1 MVTSLIMQQKMTS
14 TSVEAQ
20 FAQKLAANDPPTRN
34 KAVKKIKKWFS
45 ARTEPF
51 SEVEMMRLWK
61 GLYYCFWMSDKPLV
75 QEELADNISSF
86 VTSFQ
91 SGQSSFVFI
100 QSFLQTFGR
109 EWVGIDRWRVDKF
122 MMFTRRFL
130 RSVFRF
136 VAKSDW
142 DRECL
147 QSIVDIFEKNLILCS
162 LSKANIGFKLHVT
175 DVFLEELA
183 KAAEEK
189 LSTDNLEI
197 ILEPFL
203 KAVKTSDE
211 ARYRDHVVER
221 IFRHLLRQ
229 SDPGIKWQDEEFAGE
244 DEEDEE
250 DDEDELDNDEKME
263 GEDGSDVE
271 EGGDSSVK
279 LGEDPRAGGVHSVIP
294 QLAVDYAKLSE
305 KMFSLGSE
313 EGLKKGCRDA
323 LYELSKMYK
332 DVANDVFPLGPNLE
346 DVEEDIEK
354 IKVTKTAKKIIREAK
369 EYKKKNIEQK
379 KKYKKGLRED
389 ETEQEIVDQNGDGG
403 EVDDAEDNEDE
414 GDDGQ
419 DKENNANKLSSKELQ
434 KARKREQKK
443 RKRER
448 LLKEKQANEEALAKE
463 KEEKEN
469 KDKAAK
475 VLIDKDIERKN
486 AERVKAESNKQ
497 KKKKGVLTDKEN
509 KLEENVKA
517 HEVLEKKKK
526 KKKKAEEKNMALESE
541 LKNSDLTLGQ
551 DTSSGEPKKKKKK
564 KKRIEDNIET
574 KEEEHSEVKDQDND
588 NTEPAVLLK
597 KKKGKSD
604 NDEEIEPVIDETAS
618 PAKKLKVSEP
628 IMIKPSQM
636 TTEAL
641 ETAKEKNKKK
651 KLKKKAIYRIDSD
664 IAFNAPSLS
673 QTNLVNNVSEPQD
686 SKSTSIKSDEP
697 VAKDIPAPA
706 PTSEPKLQKSA
717 EKKKLK
723 KMKKYNAE
731 TSLIVNPE
739 ETPIIKTPPSV
750 LAFADSTPTSSKTKS
765 NGDLSGPGAAP
776 KNAKIFDENNSWA
789 EDLKPGETEIFIPNK
804 KFKGP
809 DTISGSVPGSP
820 SPMVTPAKSF
830 TATFLKKAMSKS
842 DKKGEKK
849 PKIPDHK
856 AMSEPRKKKVNVV
869 LTKNC
874 AQDFSQHLKSVKN
887 SPQTPHDPNK
897 NPVKSVLKK
906 TPGAETAASLN
917 PVNLNTQ
924 LNARSKAAKMLNG
937 KSSRKRAM
945 DFF

>member
-1 MVTSLIMQQKMTS
+1 
-14 TSVEAQ
+14 
-20 FAQKLAANDPPTRN
+20 
-34 KAVKKIKKWFS
+34 
-45 ARTEPF
+45 
-51 SEVEMMRLWK
+51 
-61 GLYYCFWMSDKPLV
+61 
-75 QEELADNISSF
+75 
-86 VTSFQ
+86 
-91 SGQSSFVFI
+91 
-100 QSFLQTFGR
+100 
-109 EWVGIDRWRVDKF
+109 
-122 MMFTRRFL
+122 
-130 RSVFRF
+130 
-136 VAKSDW
+136 
-142 DRECL
+142 
-147 QSIVDIFEKNLILCS
+147 
-162 LSKANIGFKLHVT
+162 
-175 DVFLEELA
+175 
-183 KAAEEK
+183 
-189 LSTDNLEI
+189 
-197 ILEPFL
+197 
-203 KAVKTSDE
+203 
-211 ARYRDHVVER
+211 
-221 IFRHLLRQ
+221 
-229 SDPGIKWQDEEFAGE
+229 
-244 DEEDEE
+244 
-250 DDEDELDNDEKME
+250 
-263 GEDGSDVE
+263 
-271 EGGDSSVK
+271 
-279 LGEDPRAGGVHSVIP
+279 
-294 QLAVDYAKLSE
+294 
-305 KMFSLGSE
+305 
-313 EGLKKGCRDA
+313 
-323 LYELSKMYK
+323 
-332 DVANDVFPLGPNLE
+332 
-346 DVEEDIEK
+346 
-354 IKVTKTAKKIIREAK
+354 
-369 EYKKKNIEQK
+369 
-379 KKYKKGLRED
+379 
-389 ETEQEIVDQNGDGG
+389 
-403 EVDDAEDNEDE
+403 
-414 GDDGQ
+414 
-419 DKENNANKLSSKELQ
+419 
-434 KARKREQKK
+434 
-443 RKRER
+443 
-448 LLKEKQANEEALAKE
+448 
-463 KEEKEN
+463 
-469 KDKAAK
+469 
-475 VLIDKDIERKN
+475 
-486 AERVKAESNKQ
+486 
-497 KKKKGVLTDKEN
+497 
-509 KLEENVKA
+509 
-517 HEVLEKKKK
+517 
-526 KKKKAEEKNMALESE
+526 MALESE

-604 NDEEIEPVIDETAS
+604 NDETAS
-618 PAKKLKVSEP
+618 PPKKLKVSEP

-673 QTNLVNNVSEPQD
+673 QTNLVNHVSEPQD

-937 KSSRKRAM
+937 KSSRKCYRR
-945 DFF
+945 DGK